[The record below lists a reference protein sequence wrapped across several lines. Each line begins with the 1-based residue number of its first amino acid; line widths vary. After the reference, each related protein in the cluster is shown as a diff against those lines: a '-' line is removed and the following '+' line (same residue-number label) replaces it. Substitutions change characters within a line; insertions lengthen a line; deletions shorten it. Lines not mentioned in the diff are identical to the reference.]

1 MEVSVYSKGGIELPE
16 QVQLDEEVFGR
27 EPNDHV
33 LYQAVQAQQAHERQG
48 THSTKNR
55 ANVRGGGR
63 KPYRQKGTGRARAGT
78 SRSPLWP
85 GGGRI
90 FGPSPHP
97 YAYKLQKKVKRLA
110 RILALSHLARSGS
123 VKVIEDFEIEI
134 PKTREM
140 FLILKSMQLTG
151 KKTLLV
157 TAQTTQGI
165 FLSCRNIPN
174 VTVRQYSD
182 LSTYDILNCN
192 CMIIQKSAVEGL
204 NKIGVY
210 ERFSTSH

>member
-1 MEVSVYSKGGIELPE
+1 MEVPVYSKEGVELPE
-16 QVQLDEEVFGR
+16 QVQLNEAVFDR
-27 EPNDHV
+27 EPSAHI

-55 ANVRGGGR
+55 AKVRGGGS

-78 SRSPLWP
+78 SRSPLWQ

-110 RILALSHLARSGS
+110 RISALSHLARSGC
-123 VKVIEDFEIEI
+123 VKVIEDFDIEA
-134 PKTREM
+134 PKTKEM
-140 FLILKSMQLTG
+140 FAILESMQLTG
-151 KKTLLV
+151 AKTLFV
-157 TAQTTQGI
+157 TEKTTRGL

-174 VTVRQYSD
+174 VIVREYKD
-182 LSTYDILNCN
+182 LSTYDILNCS
-192 CMIIQKSAVEGL
+192 CMVIQKSAVEGL

-210 ERFSTSH
+210 ERFNESH